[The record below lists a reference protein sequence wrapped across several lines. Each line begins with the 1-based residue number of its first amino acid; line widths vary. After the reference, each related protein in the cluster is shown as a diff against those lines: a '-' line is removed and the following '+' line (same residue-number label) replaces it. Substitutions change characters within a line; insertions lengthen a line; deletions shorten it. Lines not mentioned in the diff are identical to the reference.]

1 MNCFSGDI
9 TRVLK
14 DQIVWLTAND
24 GDLIYIFQSE
34 SRKQIIEDQNSEL
47 HGKEMNVIKR

>member
-24 GDLIYIFQSE
+24 GDLIYIFPVRE
-34 SRKQIIEDQNSEL
+34 YKTNYRGLEFRITWKGNERN
-47 HGKEMNVIKR
+47 